1 MLLALLSNIT
11 CIRTPTQR
19 AGLART
25 GVGGVLLGSRNTLYK
40 KRLVSIKIVHAMKRL
55 IYVLKSKLCKKDKW
69 FISVKTIFFVSVLI
83 ETIYGP
89 LFKAYTKIIFWK
101 FWFWSSRFFYR
112 AFFIPFVYV
121 CIHKQLCLYN

>member
-89 LFKAYTKIIFWK
+89 LFKAYTKIIF
-101 FWFWSSRFFYR
+101 
-112 AFFIPFVYV
+112 
-121 CIHKQLCLYN
+121 